1 VPVRWLLAKDLRIL
15 QRSPVLLGTLVIY
28 PIVIALLIGFAI
40 SSPPGR
46 PRVAVYSGVQAG
58 HGTIAFGSQRVSLFK
73 YAKELYSSIEPLHA
87 DSPQQARADV
97 RDGRALAA
105 LIIPSDID
113 QQIQQLIESGNGN
126 PTVQIVFN
134 SRDPLER
141 ELVQQAIQARV
152 DDVQTAVSRQ
162 LMKLVIVDLQKV
174 LSGGSVSFL
183 GHSINLLGL
192 RGVRAI
198 VQTTIASLP
207 KRSNLRPAL
216 QQVASFANVAIDGL
230 ALASPE
236 ISGVATPLTVQE
248 SDISGATTPSS
259 SYAISIAAVVLLM
272 FVTLLLAAGML
283 ALERSE
289 NAYGRLVRGLVRPE
303 LLLAE
308 KVLLASSCALAM
320 TLAMSAALSI
330 FVPLDW
336 SRFVLWVLAL
346 GLGGVAF
353 AALGVT
359 VGALAR
365 DVSIASLLAF
375 LISLPV
381 AFIALVPSTAVSSGL
396 NAVLSAIS
404 FVFPFRAALEAVSN
418 AFTASQPAIGLPLLH
433 LVVLALV
440 FVMLARVALLRFGER

>member
-15 QRSPVLLGTLVIY
+15 QRSPVMLGTLVIY

-105 LIIPSDID
+105 LIIPPDID
-113 QQIQQLIESGNGN
+113 QQIQQLIETGSGN
-126 PTVQIVFN
+126 PTVQIVLN
-134 SRDPLER
+134 SHNPLER

-183 GHSINLLGL
+183 GQKVNLLGL

-198 VQTTIASLP
+198 VQTTIDSLP
-207 KRSNLRPAL
+207 KRSSLRPAL
-216 QQVASFANVAIDGL
+216 QQVAGFANVAIDGL
-230 ALASPE
+230 ALAGPE
-236 ISGVATPLTVQE
+236 IGGVATPLTVQE
-248 SDISGATTPSS
+248 SDISGATTPTS
-259 SYAISIAAVVLLM
+259 SYAIAIAAVVLLM

-289 NAYGRLVRGLVRPE
+289 NAYGRLVRGLVAPE

-308 KVLLASSCALAM
+308 KLLLAASCALAM

-336 SRFVLWVLAL
+336 GRFVLWVLAL
-346 GLGGVAF
+346 GVGGVAF
-353 AALGVT
+353 AALGVA

-381 AFIALVPSTAVSSGL
+381 AFIALVPSSSVSSGL
-396 NAVLSAIS
+396 NAVLSVIS
-404 FVFPFRAALEAVSN
+404 FVFPFRPALEAVSN

-440 FVMLARVALLRFGER
+440 FSALARVALLRFGER

>member
-15 QRSPVLLGTLVIY
+15 LRSPVLLGTLVIY

-46 PRVAVYSGVQAG
+46 PRVAVYSGVAAG
-58 HGTIAFGSQRVSLFK
+58 HGTIAFGSQRISLSK
-73 YAKELYSSIEPLHA
+73 YAKELYSSIEPLQA

-105 LIIPSDID
+105 LIIPADID
-113 QQIQQLIESGNGN
+113 QQIQQLIETGAGN
-126 PTVQIVFN
+126 PTVQIVLN
-134 SRDPLER
+134 DRNPLER
-141 ELVQQAIQARV
+141 DLVQQAIQARV

-174 LSGGSVSFL
+174 LNGGSVSFL
-183 GHSINLLGL
+183 GHKINLLGL

-198 VQTTIASLP
+198 AQSTIGSLP
-207 KRSNLRPAL
+207 KRSTLRPAL
-216 QQVASFANVAIDGL
+216 GQVAAFANVAIDGL

-236 ISGVATPLTVQE
+236 IGGVATPLTVQE
-248 SDISGATTPSS
+248 SDISGVTTPTS
-259 SYAISIAAVVLLM
+259 SYAIAIAAVVLLM
-272 FVTLLLAAGML
+272 FVTLLVAAGML

-289 NAYGRLVRGLVRPE
+289 NAYRRLVRGLVAPE
-303 LLLAE
+303 LLLVE
-308 KVLLASSCALAM
+308 KIVLAFVCALAM
-320 TLAMSAALSI
+320 TLAMSAVISI

-336 SRFVLWVLAL
+336 GRFELWVLAL
-346 GLGGVAF
+346 GVGAVAF
-353 AALGVT
+353 AAMGVA

-381 AFIALVPSTAVSSGL
+381 AFIALVPSTSVSGALSS
-396 NAVLSAIS
+396 VLGAIS

-418 AFTASQPAIGLPLLH
+418 AFTGSQPAIGLPLLH
-433 LVVLALV
+433 LLVLALV
-440 FVMLARVALLRFGER
+440 FSALARVALLRFGER

>member
-1 VPVRWLLAKDLRIL
+1 VRWLLAKDLRIL
-15 QRSPVLLGTLVIY
+15 RRSPVLLGTLVIY

-40 SSPPGR
+40 SSPPAR
-46 PRVAVYSGVQAG
+46 PRVAVYSGVEAG
-58 HGTIAFGSQRVSLFK
+58 HGTIAFGSQRISLSK

-105 LIIPSDID
+105 LIIPADID
-113 QQIQQLIESGNGN
+113 QQIQQLIETGDGN
-126 PTVQIVFN
+126 PTVQIVLN
-134 SRDPLER
+134 DRNPLER
-141 ELVQQAIQARV
+141 DLVQQAIQARV

-183 GHSINLLGL
+183 GHKINLLGL

-198 VQTTIASLP
+198 VQSTVASLP
-207 KRSNLRPAL
+207 KSSTLRPAL
-216 QQVASFANVAIDGL
+216 VQVADFANVAIDGL

-248 SDISGATTPSS
+248 SDISGVTTPAS
-259 SYAISIAAVVLLM
+259 SYAIAIASVVLLM
-272 FVTLLLAAGML
+272 FVTLLVAAGML

-289 NAYGRLVRGLVRPE
+289 NAYGRLVRGLVAPE

-308 KVLLASSCALAM
+308 KIVLAFVCALAM
-320 TLAMSAALSI
+320 TLSMSAVISI

-336 SRFVLWVLAL
+336 GRFELWVLAL
-346 GLGGVAF
+346 GVGAVAF
-353 AALGVT
+353 AAMGVA

-381 AFIALVPSTAVSSGL
+381 AFIALVPSTSVSSAL
-396 NAVLSAIS
+396 SSVLGVIS

-418 AFTASQPAIGLPLLH
+418 AFTGSQPGIGLPLLH

-440 FVMLARVALLRFGER
+440 FSGLARVALLRFGQH